1 MGTGGNFLP
10 GGGHGVSIDRG
21 GLNFVELP
29 VGHGASAGAQFPG
42 VAGDLAVRRA
52 GGQEGRRAGGQ
63 EGRRGHGG
71 SGPGASAQGPADT
84 DEGFVALVRI
94 FTGHDGGTPFL
105 LGVEH
110 GGREGGPAGF
120 HLLFQR
126 SEGVQQ
132 VQQSAFRSGA
142 GR

>member
-1 MGTGGNFLP
+1 M
-10 GGGHGVSIDRG
+10 
-21 GLNFVELP
+21 
-29 VGHGASAGAQFPG
+29 
-42 VAGDLAVRRA
+42 
-52 GGQEGRRAGGQ
+52 
-63 EGRRGHGG
+63 
-71 SGPGASAQGPADT
+71 QGPADT

-105 LGVEH
+105 LGAEH
-110 GGREGGPAGF
+110 GGREGGPDGF